1 MNAQRIIHIADR
13 TVVPTKGVRVLGR
26 EGVGRYVL
34 HESLK
39 VKITAEAED
48 KYKYTISCVVNPIG
62 THSLSQTC
70 I

>member
-1 MNAQRIIHIADR
+1 MPRESFILQIGQWYRL
-13 TVVPTKGVRVLGR
+13 RVLGR

-34 HESLK
+34 RESLK

-48 KYKYTISCVVNPIG
+48 KYKNTISCVVNPIG
-62 THSLSQTC
+62 AHSLSQTC